1 MTEIIVPI
9 DKAWEF
15 GIQNVFHGGK
25 EEIAR
30 REIEPGIGLS
40 VYIEGF
46 RENSE
51 NDFGFAVSVDNLGV
65 RRESGNVY
73 WMYAPVKEALE
84 EFLED
89 IYRAFLG
96 LDW

>member
-1 MTEIIVPI
+1 MTNIIVPI
-9 DKAWEF
+9 EKAWEF

-30 REIEPGIGLS
+30 REIAPGVGLS

-46 RENSE
+46 MENTE
-51 NDFGFAVSVDNLGV
+51 EDIGFAVSVDNLGV

-73 WMYAPVKEALE
+73 WMYAPAKEPFEEILE
-84 EFLED
+84 NV
-89 IYRAFLG
+89 YRAFLG
-96 LDW
+96 VD